1 MTVHLALS
9 THESNLLG
17 YRLWLQREEVFVKP
31 THKALLEKLTSGEIT
46 KIDATDT
53 LRIVI
58 ADIVSANPG
67 CVCSQFINDE
77 TDMQETDLVFE
88 IPAQQPKNWKR
99 HNRSKEGKIL
109 ERIFNCEPYDDQLR
123 CYIRSEGEKLLEISI
138 VGE

>member
-1 MTVHLALS
+1 MTDQLALS

-17 YRLWLQREEVFVKP
+17 YRLWLQDEVFVKP
-31 THKALLEKLTSGEIT
+31 THKVLLEKLTSGEIA

-67 CVCSQFINDE
+67 CVCSQFINEETGLEE
-77 TDMQETDLVFE
+77 TDPAFE
-88 IPAQQPKNWKR
+88 IPAQKPKNWKR
-99 HNRSKEGKIL
+99 HNTSKEGKIR

-123 CYIRSEGEKLLEISI
+123 CYIRSEGEKLLEIWI
-138 VGE
+138 IGE